1 MAIIK
6 MATFFPILQ
15 KTLAVVLIGRVSLK
29 HFLKV
34 QQQMFY
40 GEILILVLLTH
51 TLSGAMALLIRIRIL
66 ENSLRVI
73 KLFFLLNST
82 EHVIYHAHKC

>member
-6 MATFFPILQ
+6 MATFFSILQ
-15 KTLAVVLIGRVSLK
+15 KTLAVVLIRRVSLK

-34 QQQMFY
+34 PQQMFY

-51 TLSGAMALLIRIRIL
+51 MLFGAMALLIRIL